1 MDSPQNKKNALYVI
15 NANDTESLLI
25 LISTLNYNQMGLQP
39 FSYVLSITRILM
51 FTSFQV
57 SK

>member
-1 MDSPQNKKNALYVI
+1 MDSPQNKNALYVI